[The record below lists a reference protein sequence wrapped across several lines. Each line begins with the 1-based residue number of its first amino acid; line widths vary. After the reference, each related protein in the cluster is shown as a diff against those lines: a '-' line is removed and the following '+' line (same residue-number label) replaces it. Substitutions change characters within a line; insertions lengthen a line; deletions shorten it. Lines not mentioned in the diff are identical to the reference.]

1 MSNQA
6 GKAND
11 DFRLGSR
18 VTAGIALGA
27 LLVVGC
33 GGWAAVAQINGSV
46 IAHGT
51 VKVDQNLKVIQ
62 HRDGGI
68 VSQIAVRE
76 GDSVKAG
83 QVLLRLDDVQTKAE
97 LSIVRSQL
105 AELVARKVRL
115 TAEREGTDTIVVPL
129 IEVYPVTLADLASY
143 GEIRLFDGNRA
154 HRESQKE
161 QLRSEIAQLEQEVKG
176 LQAQQSAKNYELD
189 LVRAEHGK
197 LKGLAD
203 KGLIEGSRMYG
214 INRDLT
220 RLTGEAGEID
230 ASIARA
236 RARMS
241 SIRLQVISIDENART
256 EAQRELSAVVTKISE
271 LNDRRIALEDRLSRT
286 DIRAPMAGIV
296 NELSVHTVGGVITPA
311 ETLATIVPQNA
322 KLKIEAKLSP
332 VDVDQVFVGQ
342 PAKLRFSA
350 FNQRTTPELKGE
362 IAYVSAAATRDQA
375 TNADHYLADLRVDPA
390 EFEKLAGQPLKPGMP
405 VEVFVS
411 TKDRTAISYLSKPFV
426 DQFAKAFREE

>member
-1 MSNQA
+1 MSNRA
-6 GKAND
+6 EKDNE

-27 LLVVGC
+27 LLLVGC

-46 IAHGT
+46 IAQGT

-76 GDSVKAG
+76 GDFVKAG
-83 QVLLRLDDVQTKAE
+83 QILLRLDDVQSKAE
-97 LSIVRSQL
+97 LSIVSSQL
-105 AELVARKVRL
+105 SELVARKVRL
-115 TAEREGTDTIVVPL
+115 ITERDGLSEIVVPL
-129 IEVYPVTLADLASY
+129 IDVVPVTLSDLAAY
-143 GEIRLFDGNRA
+143 GEVRLFEGNRTQ
-154 HRESQKE
+154 RESQKE
-161 QLRSEIAQLEQEVKG
+161 QLRAEIAQLEQEIKG
-176 LQAQQSAKNYELD
+176 LQFQQIAKVRELD

-214 INRDLT
+214 INRDLAK
-220 RLTGEAGEID
+220 LTGEVGEVD

-236 RARMS
+236 RARTS
-241 SIRLQVISIDENART
+241 SIRLQIISIDENART
-256 EAQRELSAVVTKISE
+256 EAQRELSTVVTKISE

-286 DIRAPMAGIV
+286 DIRAPMTGIV
-296 NELSVHTVGGVITPA
+296 NELSVYTVGGVVTPA
-311 ETLATIVPQNA
+311 ETLATIVPENA
-322 KLKIEAKLSP
+322 TLKIEAKLSP

-362 IAYVSAAATRDQA
+362 IAYVSAAATRDPA
-375 TNADHYLADLRVDPA
+375 TNTTHYLADVRISA
-390 EFEKLAGQPLKPGMP
+390 SEFEKLAGQPLKPGMP
-405 VEVFVS
+405 VEVFVA
-411 TKDRTAISYLSKPFV
+411 TQDRTAMSYLAKPFT

>member
-1 MSNQA
+1 MSNRA
-6 GKAND
+6 GKDND
-11 DFRLGSR
+11 DFRFGSR
-18 VTAGIALGA
+18 ITAGIALGA

-46 IAHGT
+46 IASGT
-51 VKVDQNLKVIQ
+51 IKVDQNLKVIQ

-76 GDSVKAG
+76 GDFVKAG

-97 LSIVRSQL
+97 LSIVNSQL
-105 AELVARKVRL
+105 SELVARKVRL
-115 TAEREGTDTIVVPL
+115 TAEREALSEIVVPL
-129 IEVYPVTLADLASY
+129 IDVVPVTLADLAKY
-143 GEIRLFDGNRA
+143 GEVRLFEGNRL

-161 QLRSEIAQLEQEVKG
+161 QLQAEIAQLEQEIKG
-176 LQAQQSAKNYELD
+176 LQFQQVAKVRELD
-189 LVRAEHGK
+189 LVRTEHGK

-214 INRDLT
+214 INRDLAK
-220 RLTGEAGEID
+220 LTGEVGEVD
-230 ASIARA
+230 ASIARS

-241 SIRLQVISIDENART
+241 SIRLQIISIDENART

-271 LNDRRIALEDRLSRT
+271 LNDRRVALEDRLSRT

-311 ETLATIVPQNA
+311 ETLATIVPEKA
-322 KLKIEAKLSP
+322 TLKVEAKLSP

-342 PAKLRFSA
+342 SAKLRFSA

-362 IAYVSAAATRDQA
+362 IGYVSAAATRDPA
-375 TNADHYLADLRVDPA
+375 TNTTHYLADLKIDPA
-390 EFEKLAGQPLKPGMP
+390 EFEKLAGLPLKPGMP
-405 VEVFVS
+405 VEVFVA
-411 TKDRTAISYLSKPFV
+411 TQDRTAISYLSKPFM

>member
-1 MSNQA
+1 MSKHT
-6 GKAND
+6 GRDSD

-46 IAHGT
+46 IAQGT

-76 GDSVKAG
+76 GDFVKAG
-83 QVLLRLDDVQTKAE
+83 QVLLRLDDVQTRAE

-105 AELVARKVRL
+105 VELIARRARL
-115 TAEREGTDTIVVPL
+115 IAERDGLDAIPVPQEGTFLVSQ
-129 IEVYPVTLADLASY
+129 ADLVSY
-143 GEIRLFDGNRA
+143 GEVRLFEGNRA

-161 QLRSEIAQLEQEVKG
+161 QLRAEIAQLEQEIKG
-176 LQAQQSAKNYELD
+176 LRFQQVAKVHELD
-189 LVRAEHGK
+189 LVRTEHGK

-203 KGLIEGSRMYG
+203 KGLIEGSRVYG
-214 INRDLT
+214 ISRDVA
-220 RLTGEAGEID
+220 RLTGEVGEVD

-241 SIRLQVISIDENART
+241 SINLQIISIDENART
-256 EAQRELSAVVTKISE
+256 EAQRELSAVATKISE

-311 ETLATIVPQNA
+311 ETLATIVPENA
-322 KLKIEAKLSP
+322 MLKVEAKLSP

-342 PAKLRFSA
+342 SAKLRFSA

-362 IAYVSAAATRDQA
+362 IAYVSAAATRDPA
-375 TNADHYLADLRVDPA
+375 TNTTHYLADLRITPG

-405 VEVFVS
+405 VEVFVA
-411 TKDRTAISYLSKPFV
+411 TQDRTAISYLAKPFT

>member
-1 MSNQA
+1 MSKRA
-6 GKAND
+6 GKDKD

-18 VTAGIALGA
+18 VTAGIALGT

-33 GGWAAVAQINGSV
+33 GGWAAIAQINGSV
-46 IAHGT
+46 IAQGT
-51 VKVDQNLKVIQ
+51 VKVDQNLKLIQ

-76 GDSVKAG
+76 GDRVKAG
-83 QVLLRLDDVQTKAE
+83 QILLRLDDVQTKAE

-105 AELVARKVRL
+105 SELVARKIRL
-115 TAEREGTDTIVVPL
+115 IAERDAADTIVVPL
-129 IEVYPVTLADLASY
+129 IEVVPVTLADLASY
-143 GEIRLFDGNRA
+143 GEVRLFEGNRA
-154 HRESQKE
+154 NRESQKE

-176 LQAQQSAKNYELD
+176 LQAQQTAKNYELN
-189 LVRAEHGK
+189 LVRTEHSK

-220 RLTGEAGEID
+220 KLTGEIGEVD

-241 SIRLQVISIDENART
+241 SITLQVISIDENART
-256 EAQRELSAVVTKISE
+256 EAQRELSAVATKISE

-286 DIRAPMAGIV
+286 DIRAPLSGII

-311 ETLATIVPQNA
+311 ETLATIVPQDA

-332 VDVDQVFVGQ
+332 VDVDQIFIGQ
-342 PAKLRFSA
+342 SAKLRFSA

-362 IAYVSAAATRDQA
+362 IAYVSAASTRDPA
-375 TNADHYLADLRVDPA
+375 TNTTHYLADVRIDPT

-405 VEVFVS
+405 VEVFVA
-411 TKDRTAISYLSKPFV
+411 TQDRTAISYLSKPFM

>member
-1 MSNQA
+1 MSNRA
-6 GKAND
+6 GKDND
-11 DFRLGSR
+11 DFRLGGR
-18 VTAGIALGA
+18 VSAGIALGL

-46 IAHGT
+46 IAQGT

-76 GDSVKAG
+76 GDFVQAG
-83 QVLLRLDDVQTKAE
+83 QVMLRLDDVQTKAE

-105 AELVARKVRL
+105 VELIARRARL
-115 TAEREGTDTIVVPL
+115 IAERDGLDAIPVPQEGTFL
-129 IEVYPVTLADLASY
+129 VTQADLVSY
-143 GEIRLFDGNRA
+143 GEVRLFAGNRA

-161 QLRSEIAQLEQEVKG
+161 QLRAEIAQLEQEIKG
-176 LQAQQSAKNYELD
+176 LRFQQVAKVHELD

-203 KGLIEGSRMYG
+203 KGLIEGSRVYG
-214 INRDLT
+214 ISRDVA
-220 RLTGEAGEID
+220 RLTGEVGEVD

-241 SIRLQVISIDENART
+241 SINLQIISIDENART
-256 EAQRELSAVVTKISE
+256 EAQRELSAVATKISE

-286 DIRAPMAGIV
+286 DIRAPMTGIV

-311 ETLATIVPQNA
+311 ETLATIVPENA
-322 KLKIEAKLSP
+322 TLKIEAKLSP

-342 PAKLRFSA
+342 AAKLRFSA

-362 IAYVSAAATRDQA
+362 IAYVSAAATRDSA
-375 TNADHYLADLRVDPA
+375 TNTTHYLADLRISA
-390 EFEKLAGQPLKPGMP
+390 SEFEKLAGQPLKPGMP
-405 VEVFVS
+405 VEVFVA
-411 TKDRTAISYLSKPFV
+411 TQDRTAISYLAKPFT

>member
-1 MSNQA
+1 MSKHA
-6 GKAND
+6 GTNND
-11 DFRLGSR
+11 DFRLGNR

-46 IAHGT
+46 IAQGT

-68 VSQIAVRE
+68 VSQISVRE
-76 GDSVKAG
+76 GDVVQAG

-105 AELVARKVRL
+105 SELVARRARL
-115 TAEREGTDTIVVPL
+115 LAERDGFDGIPVPQEGAFLVS
-129 IEVYPVTLADLASY
+129 EADLISY
-143 GEIRLFDGNRA
+143 GELRLFEGNRA

-161 QLRSEIAQLEQEVKG
+161 QLQAEITQLEQEIKG
-176 LQAQQSAKNYELD
+176 LQFQQVAKVRELD
-189 LVRAEHGK
+189 LVSAEHGK

-214 INRDLT
+214 INRDVA
-220 RLTGEAGEID
+220 RLTGEVGEVD

-241 SIRLQVISIDENART
+241 SIRLQIISIDENART
-256 EAQRELSAVVTKISE
+256 EAQRELSAVATKISE

-286 DIRAPMAGIV
+286 DIRAPLSGIV

-311 ETLATIVPQNA
+311 ETLATIVPEKA
-322 KLKIEAKLSP
+322 TLKIEAKLSP

-342 PAKLRFSA
+342 SAKLRFSA
-350 FNQRTTPELKGE
+350 FNQRTTPEVKGE

-375 TNADHYLADLRVDPA
+375 TNTTHYLADLKIDPV
-390 EFEKLAGQPLKPGMP
+390 EFEKLAGLPLKPGMP
-405 VEVFVS
+405 VEVFVA
-411 TKDRTAISYLSKPFV
+411 TQDRTAISYLTKPFT

>member
-1 MSNQA
+1 MSNRA
-6 GKAND
+6 GKDND
-11 DFRLGSR
+11 DFRLGGR
-18 VTAGIALGA
+18 VTAGLALGA

-46 IAHGT
+46 IASGT

-76 GDSVKAG
+76 GDFVKAG
-83 QVLLRLDDVQTKAE
+83 QVLLRLDDVQNKAE

-105 AELVARKVRL
+105 SELVARRARL
-115 TAEREGTDTIVVPL
+115 IAERDGMEMIPVPQEGMVVVS
-129 IEVYPVTLADLASY
+129 EADLISY
-143 GEIRLFDGNRA
+143 GEMRLFEGNRA

-161 QLRSEIAQLEQEVKG
+161 QLRAEIVQLEQEVKG
-176 LQAQQSAKNYELD
+176 LQFQQIAKVRELD

-214 INRDLT
+214 INRDVAK
-220 RLTGEAGEID
+220 LTGEVGEVDAG
-230 ASIARA
+230 IARA

-241 SIRLQVISIDENART
+241 SINLQIISIDENART

-271 LNDRRIALEDRLSRT
+271 LNDRRVALEDRLSRT
-286 DIRAPMAGIV
+286 DIRAPMSGVV
-296 NELSVHTVGGVITPA
+296 NELSVHTIGGVITPA
-311 ETLATIVPQNA
+311 ETLATIVPEKA
-322 KLKIEAKLSP
+322 TLKIEAKLSP

-342 PAKLRFSA
+342 AAKLRFSA

-362 IAYVSAAATRDQA
+362 IAYVSAAATRDPA
-375 TNADHYLADLRVDPA
+375 TNTTHYLADVKLNPG

-405 VEVFVS
+405 VEVFVA
-411 TKDRTAISYLSKPFV
+411 TQDRTAISYLAKPFT

>member
-1 MSNQA
+1 MSKRA
-6 GKAND
+6 GKDKD

-18 VTAGIALGA
+18 VTAGIALGT

-33 GGWAAVAQINGSV
+33 GGWAAIAQINGSV
-46 IAHGT
+46 IAQGT

-76 GDSVKAG
+76 GDRVKAG
-83 QVLLRLDDVQTKAE
+83 QILLRLDDVQTKAE
-97 LSIVRSQL
+97 LSIIRSQL
-105 AELVARKVRL
+105 SELVARKIRL
-115 TAEREGTDTIVVPL
+115 IAERDAADTIVVPL
-129 IEVYPVTLADLASY
+129 IEVVPVTLADLASY
-143 GEIRLFDGNRA
+143 GEVRLFEGNRA
-154 HRESQKE
+154 NRESQKE

-176 LQAQQSAKNYELD
+176 LQAQQTAKNYELN
-189 LVRAEHGK
+189 LVRTEHNK

-220 RLTGEAGEID
+220 KLTGEIGEVD

-241 SIRLQVISIDENART
+241 SIMLQIISIDENART
-256 EAQRELSAVVTKISE
+256 EAQRELSAVATKISE
-271 LNDRRIALEDRLSRT
+271 LNDRRVALEDRLSRT
-286 DIRAPMAGIV
+286 DIRAPLSGIV

-311 ETLATIVPQNA
+311 ETLATIVPQEA

-332 VDVDQVFVGQ
+332 VDVDQIFIGQ
-342 PAKLRFSA
+342 SAKLRFSA

-362 IAYVSAAATRDQA
+362 IAYVSAASTRDPA
-375 TNADHYLADLRVDPA
+375 TNTTHYLADVRIDPT

-405 VEVFVS
+405 VEVFVA
-411 TKDRTAISYLSKPFV
+411 TQDRTAISYLSKPFM

>member
-1 MSNQA
+1 MSNRE
-6 GKAND
+6 GKSAD

-46 IAHGT
+46 IAQGM

-76 GDSVKAG
+76 GDLVKAG
-83 QVLLRLDDVQTKAE
+83 QIMLRLDDVQTKAE

-105 AELVARKVRL
+105 SELVARRARLIAERDGWEAIPVPQEGMFLVSEADLIAYGEVRL
-115 TAEREGTDTIVVPL
+115 FE
-129 IEVYPVTLADLASY
+129 
-143 GEIRLFDGNRA
+143 GNRVN
-154 HRESQKE
+154 RERQKE
-161 QLRSEIAQLEQEVKG
+161 QLRSEITQLEQEIKG
-176 LQAQQSAKNYELD
+176 LQFQQTAKVHELD
-189 LVRAEHGK
+189 LVRAEHAK

-203 KGLIEGSRMYG
+203 KGLVEGSRVYS
-214 INRDLT
+214 ISRDVA
-220 RLTGEAGEID
+220 RLTGEVGEVN

-241 SIRLQVISIDENART
+241 SINLQIISIDENART
-256 EAQRELSAVVTKISE
+256 EAQRELGTVATKISE

-311 ETLATIVPQNA
+311 ETLATIVPENA
-322 KLKIEAKLSP
+322 TLKIEAKLSP

-342 PAKLRFSA
+342 AAKLRFSA

-362 IAYVSAAATRDQA
+362 IAYVSAAATRDPA
-375 TNADHYLADLRVDPA
+375 TNTTHYLANLRIDPA
-390 EFEKLAGQPLKPGMP
+390 EFEKLAGLPLKPGMP
-405 VEVFVS
+405 VEVFVA
-411 TKDRTAISYLSKPFV
+411 TEDRTAISYLAKPFT

>member
-1 MSNQA
+1 MSKRA
-6 GKAND
+6 GKDKD

-18 VTAGIALGA
+18 VTAGIALGT

-33 GGWAAVAQINGSV
+33 GGWAAIAQINGSV
-46 IAHGT
+46 IAQGT

-76 GDSVKAG
+76 GDRVKAG
-83 QVLLRLDDVQTKAE
+83 QILLRLDDVQTKAE
-97 LSIVRSQL
+97 LSIIRSQL
-105 AELVARKVRL
+105 SELVARKIRL
-115 TAEREGTDTIVVPL
+115 IAERDAADTIVVPL
-129 IEVYPVTLADLASY
+129 IEVVPVTLADLASY
-143 GEIRLFDGNRA
+143 GEVRLFEGNRA
-154 HRESQKE
+154 NRESQKE

-176 LQAQQSAKNYELD
+176 LQAQQTAKNYELN
-189 LVRAEHGK
+189 LVRTEHNK

-220 RLTGEAGEID
+220 KLTGEIGEVD

-241 SIRLQVISIDENART
+241 SITLQIISIDENART
-256 EAQRELSAVVTKISE
+256 EAQRELSAVATKISE
-271 LNDRRIALEDRLSRT
+271 LNDRRVALEDRLSRT
-286 DIRAPMAGIV
+286 DIRAPLSGIV

-311 ETLATIVPQNA
+311 ETLATIVPQEA

-332 VDVDQVFVGQ
+332 VDVDQIFIGQ
-342 PAKLRFSA
+342 SAKLRFSA

-362 IAYVSAAATRDQA
+362 IAYVSAASTRDPA
-375 TNADHYLADLRVDPA
+375 TNTTHYLADVRIDPT

-405 VEVFVS
+405 VEVFVA
-411 TKDRTAISYLSKPFV
+411 TQDRTAISYLSKPFM

>member
-1 MSNQA
+1 MSKHA
-6 GKAND
+6 GKNND

-46 IAHGT
+46 IASGM

-76 GDSVKAG
+76 GDFVKAG

-105 AELVARKVRL
+105 SELVARKVRL
-115 TAEREGTDTIVVPL
+115 TAERDGMGELVLPL
-129 IEVYPVTLADLASY
+129 IDVVPVTLSDLAAY
-143 GEIRLFDGNRA
+143 GEVRLFEGNRA

-161 QLRSEIAQLEQEVKG
+161 QLHAEIVQLEQEIKG
-176 LQAQQSAKNYELD
+176 LQFQQIAKVRELD

-203 KGLIEGSRMYG
+203 KGLIEGSRVYG
-214 INRDLT
+214 INRDLAK
-220 RLTGEAGEID
+220 LTGEVGEVD
-230 ASIARA
+230 ASIARS
-236 RARMS
+236 RARTS
-241 SIRLQVISIDENART
+241 SIRLQIISIDENART

-286 DIRAPMAGIV
+286 DIRAPMAGII

-311 ETLATIVPQNA
+311 ETLATIVPENA
-322 KLKIEAKLSP
+322 TLKIEAKLSP

-342 PAKLRFSA
+342 SAKLRFSA

-362 IAYVSAAATRDQA
+362 IAYVSAASTRDPA
-375 TNADHYLADLRVDPA
+375 TNTTHYLADVQISA
-390 EFEKLAGQPLKPGMP
+390 SEFEKLAGQPLKPGMP
-405 VEVFVS
+405 VEVFVA
-411 TKDRTAISYLSKPFV
+411 TQDRTAISYLTKPFT

>member
-1 MSNQA
+1 MSNRA
-6 GKAND
+6 GKDKD
-11 DFRLGSR
+11 DFRLGGR
-18 VTAGIALGA
+18 VTAGLALGA

-46 IAHGT
+46 IAHGM

-68 VSQIAVRE
+68 VSQISVRE
-76 GDSVKAG
+76 GDLVKAG

-97 LSIVRSQL
+97 LSIVSSQL
-105 AELVARKVRL
+105 SELVARKVRL
-115 TAEREGTDTIVVPL
+115 ISERDGTNEIVVPL
-129 IEVYPVTLADLASY
+129 IDVVPVALSDLAKY
-143 GEIRLFDGNRA
+143 GEVRLFEGNRT

-161 QLRSEIAQLEQEVKG
+161 QLRAEITQLEQEVKG
-176 LQAQQSAKNYELD
+176 LQAQQTAKNYELT
-189 LVRAEHGK
+189 LVRAEHDK

-203 KGLIEGSRMYG
+203 KGLIEGSRMYA

-220 RLTGEAGEID
+220 KLTGEAGEID
-230 ASIARA
+230 ASIARS

-241 SIRLQVISIDENART
+241 SIRLQIISIDENART

-286 DIRAPMAGIV
+286 DIRAPMTGVV

-311 ETLATIVPQNA
+311 ETLATIVPENA
-322 KLKIEAKLSP
+322 TLKIEAKLSP

-342 PAKLRFSA
+342 AAKLRFSA

-362 IAYVSAAATRDQA
+362 IAYVSAATTRDPA
-375 TNADHYLADLRVDPA
+375 TNTNHFLADVRISA
-390 EFEKLAGQPLKPGMP
+390 SEFEKLAGLPLKPGMP
-405 VEVFVS
+405 VEVFVA
-411 TKDRTAISYLSKPFV
+411 TQDRTAISYLSKPFV

>member
-1 MSNQA
+1 MSNRI
-6 GKAND
+6 GKDND

-33 GGWAAVAQINGSV
+33 GGWAAMAQINGSV
-46 IAHGT
+46 IASGM

-76 GDSVKAG
+76 GDFVKAG
-83 QVLLRLDDVQTKAE
+83 QVMLRVDDVQTKAE
-97 LSIVRSQL
+97 LSIVSSQL
-105 AELVARKVRL
+105 SELVARRARL
-115 TAEREGTDTIVVPL
+115 IAERDGMEAIPVPQEGTFLVS
-129 IEVYPVTLADLASY
+129 EADLVSY
-143 GEIRLFDGNRA
+143 GEVRLFEGNRVN
-154 HRESQKE
+154 RESRKE
-161 QLRSEIAQLEQEVKG
+161 QLRSEIAQLEQEIKG
-176 LQAQQSAKNYELD
+176 LQFQQIAKIRELD

-203 KGLIEGSRMYG
+203 KGLVEGSRVYG
-214 INRDLT
+214 ISRDVA
-220 RLTGEAGEID
+220 RLTGEVGEVD

-241 SIRLQVISIDENART
+241 SINLQIIAIDENART
-256 EAQRELSAVVTKISE
+256 EAQRELSTVATKISE
-271 LNDRRIALEDRLSRT
+271 LNDRRFALEDRLSRT
-286 DIRAPMAGIV
+286 DIRAPQSGIV

-311 ETLATIVPQNA
+311 ETLATIVPENA
-322 KLKIEAKLSP
+322 TLKIEAKLSP

-342 PAKLRFSA
+342 SAKLRFSA

-362 IAYVSAAATRDQA
+362 IAYVSAASTRDPA
-375 TNADHYLADLRVDPA
+375 TNTTHYLADVRIDPS
-390 EFEKLAGQPLKPGMP
+390 EFAKLSGQPLKPGMP
-405 VEVFVS
+405 VEVFVA
-411 TKDRTAISYLSKPFV
+411 TQERTAISYLSKPFT

>member
-1 MSNQA
+1 MSKHA
-6 GKAND
+6 GRDSD

-68 VSQIAVRE
+68 VSHIAVRE
-76 GDSVKAG
+76 GDFVQAG

-105 AELVARKVRL
+105 VELIARRARL
-115 TAEREGTDTIVVPL
+115 IAERDGLDAIPVPQEGTFL
-129 IEVYPVTLADLASY
+129 VTQADLVSY
-143 GEIRLFDGNRA
+143 GEVRLFAGNRA

-161 QLRSEIAQLEQEVKG
+161 QLRAEITQLEQEIKG
-176 LQAQQSAKNYELD
+176 LRFQQVAKVHELD

-203 KGLIEGSRMYG
+203 KGLIEGSRVYG
-214 INRDLT
+214 ISRDVA
-220 RLTGEAGEID
+220 RLTGEVGEVD

-241 SIRLQVISIDENART
+241 SINLQIISIDENART
-256 EAQRELSAVVTKISE
+256 EAQRELSAVATKISE

-286 DIRAPMAGIV
+286 DIRAPMTGIV

-311 ETLATIVPQNA
+311 ETLATLVPEKA
-322 KLKIEAKLSP
+322 TLKIEAKLSP

-342 PAKLRFSA
+342 AAKLRFSA

-362 IAYVSAAATRDQA
+362 IAYVSAAATRDPA
-375 TNADHYLADLRVDPA
+375 TNTTHYLADLRITPG

-405 VEVFVS
+405 VEVFVA
-411 TKDRTAISYLSKPFV
+411 TQDRTA
-426 DQFAKAFREE
+426 

>member
-1 MSNQA
+1 MSNRA
-6 GKAND
+6 GKDNE

-27 LLVVGC
+27 LLLVGC

-46 IAHGT
+46 IAQGT

-76 GDSVKAG
+76 GDFVKAG
-83 QVLLRLDDVQTKAE
+83 QILLRLDDVQSKAE
-97 LSIVRSQL
+97 LSIVSSQL
-105 AELVARKVRL
+105 SELVARKVRL
-115 TAEREGTDTIVVPL
+115 ITERDGLSEIVVPL
-129 IEVYPVTLADLASY
+129 IDVVPVTLSDLAAY
-143 GEIRLFDGNRA
+143 GEVRLFEGNRTQ
-154 HRESQKE
+154 RESQKE
-161 QLRSEIAQLEQEVKG
+161 QLRAEIAQLEQEIKG
-176 LQAQQSAKNYELD
+176 LQFQQIAKVRELD

-214 INRDLT
+214 INRDLAK
-220 RLTGEAGEID
+220 LTGEVGEVD

-236 RARMS
+236 RARTS
-241 SIRLQVISIDENART
+241 SIRLQIISIDENART

-286 DIRAPMAGIV
+286 EIRAPMTGIV
-296 NELSVHTVGGVITPA
+296 NELSVYTVGGVITPA
-311 ETLATIVPQNA
+311 ETLATIVPENA
-322 KLKIEAKLSP
+322 TLKIEAKLSP

-362 IAYVSAAATRDQA
+362 IAYVSAAATRDPA
-375 TNADHYLADLRVDPA
+375 TNTTHYLADVRISA
-390 EFEKLAGQPLKPGMP
+390 SEFEKLAGQPLKPGMP
-405 VEVFVS
+405 VEVFVA
-411 TKDRTAISYLSKPFV
+411 TQDRTAISYLAKPFT

>member
-1 MSNQA
+1 MSNRA
-6 GKAND
+6 GKGND

-33 GGWAAVAQINGSV
+33 GGWAAVAKINGSV
-46 IAHGT
+46 IAQGT
-51 VKVDQNLKVIQ
+51 VKVDQNLKLIQ

-76 GDSVKAG
+76 GDFVKAG
-83 QVLLRLDDVQTKAE
+83 QILLRLDDVQTKAE
-97 LSIVRSQL
+97 LSIASSQL
-105 AELVARKVRL
+105 SELVARRARL
-115 TAEREGTDTIVVPL
+115 IAERDGLEMIPVPQEGALLVS
-129 IEVYPVTLADLASY
+129 EADLVSY
-143 GEIRLFDGNRA
+143 GEVRLFEGNRA
-154 HRESQKE
+154 YRESQKE
-161 QLRSEIAQLEQEVKG
+161 QLRSEVAQLEQEIKG
-176 LQAQQSAKNYELD
+176 LQFQQVAKVRELE
-189 LVRAEHGK
+189 LVKTEHAK

-203 KGLIEGSRMYG
+203 KGLVEGSRVYG
-214 INRDLT
+214 ISRDVA
-220 RLTGEAGEID
+220 RLTGEVGEVD

-241 SIRLQVISIDENART
+241 SINLQIIAIDENART
-256 EAQRELSAVVTKISE
+256 EAQRELSTVATRISE
-271 LNDRRIALEDRLSRT
+271 LNDRRFALEDRLSRT
-286 DIRAPMAGIV
+286 DIRAPLTGIV

-311 ETLATIVPQNA
+311 ETLATIVPENA
-322 KLKIEAKLSP
+322 TLKIEAKLSP

-342 PAKLRFSA
+342 SAKLRFSA

-362 IAYVSAAATRDQA
+362 IAYVSAAATRDPT
-375 TNADHYLADLRVDPA
+375 TNTTHYLADLRIDPS

-405 VEVFVS
+405 VEVFVA
-411 TKDRTAISYLSKPFV
+411 TQDRTAISYLSKPFM

>member
-1 MSNQA
+1 MRSHANRD
-6 GKAND
+6 ND
-11 DFRLGSR
+11 DFRLSGR
-18 VTAGIALGA
+18 VSAGVILGL

-46 IAHGT
+46 IAQGT

-76 GDSVKAG
+76 GDFVEAG
-83 QVLLRLDDVQTKAE
+83 QVMLRLDDVQTKAE

-105 AELVARKVRL
+105 VELAARRARL
-115 TAEREGTDTIVVPL
+115 IAERDGMEKIHVPQDSAPQ
-129 IEVYPVTLADLASY
+129 ISEADLVSY
-143 GEIRLFDGNRA
+143 GEVRLFEGNRA

-161 QLRSEIAQLEQEVKG
+161 QLRNEIVQLEQEILG
-176 LQAQQSAKNYELD
+176 LEAQRSAKAHELD

-203 KGLIEGSRMYG
+203 KGLIEASRIYSF
-214 INRDLT
+214 NRDLA
-220 RLTGEAGEID
+220 RLTGEVSEVG

-236 RARMS
+236 RARTS
-241 SIRLQVISIDENART
+241 SIKLQIISIDENART
-256 EAQRELSAVVTKISE
+256 EAQRELSAVATKISE
-271 LNDRRIALEDRLSRT
+271 LTDRRMALEDRLART
-286 DIRAPMAGIV
+286 DIRAPLSGIV
-296 NELSVHTVGGVITPA
+296 NELSIHTVGGVITPA
-311 ETLATIVPQNA
+311 ETLATIVPEKA

-332 VDVDQVFVGQ
+332 VDVDQVAVGQ
-342 PAKLRFSA
+342 TAKLRFSA

-362 IAYVSAAATRDQA
+362 IAYVSAAATRDAA
-375 TNADHYLADLRVDPA
+375 TNTTHYLADVRIDASELA
-390 EFEKLAGQPLKPGMP
+390 KLGEQPLKPGMP

-411 TKDRTAISYLSKPFV
+411 TQQRTAISYLSKPFM

>member
-1 MSNQA
+1 MSNRA
-6 GKAND
+6 GKDND

-18 VTAGIALGA
+18 VTAGIALGG

-46 IAHGT
+46 IAQGT

-68 VSQIAVRE
+68 VSQIAIRE
-76 GDSVKAG
+76 GDHVEAG

-97 LSIVRSQL
+97 LSIVSSQL
-105 AELVARKVRL
+105 SELVARKVRL
-115 TAEREGTDTIVVPL
+115 IAERDGVNEIVVPL
-129 IEVYPVTLADLASY
+129 TDVVPVSLADLAAY
-143 GEIRLFDGNRA
+143 GEVRLFEGNRA

-161 QLRSEIAQLEQEVKG
+161 QLQAEIVQLEQEIKG
-176 LQAQQSAKNYELD
+176 LQFQQIAKVRELD

-214 INRDLT
+214 INRDLAK
-220 RLTGEAGEID
+220 LTGEVGEVD

-236 RARMS
+236 RARTS
-241 SIRLQVISIDENART
+241 SIRLQIISIDENART
-256 EAQRELSAVVTKISE
+256 EAQRELSVVTTKISE
-271 LNDRRIALEDRLSRT
+271 LNDRRMALEDRLSRT
-286 DIRAPMAGIV
+286 DIRAPMTGIV

-311 ETLATIVPQNA
+311 ETLATIVPKNA
-322 KLKIEAKLSP
+322 TLKIEAKLSP

-342 PAKLRFSA
+342 SAKLRFSA

-362 IAYVSAAATRDQA
+362 IAYVSAAAARDPA
-375 TNADHYLADLRVDPA
+375 TNTTHYLADVQISA
-390 EFEKLAGQPLKPGMP
+390 SEFEKLAGQPLKPGMP
-405 VEVFVS
+405 VEVFVA
-411 TKDRTAISYLSKPFV
+411 TEDRTAISYLAKPFT